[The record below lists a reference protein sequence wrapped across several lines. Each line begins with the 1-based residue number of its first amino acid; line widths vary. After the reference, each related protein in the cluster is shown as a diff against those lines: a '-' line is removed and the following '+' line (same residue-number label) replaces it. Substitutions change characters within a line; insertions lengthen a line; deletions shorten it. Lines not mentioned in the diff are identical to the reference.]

1 MRLLIGLALIALA
14 ALAGVLLVIGLGAQ
28 ERSLALEER
37 NASSLTVSWSW
48 GGQAAA
54 AFDVAW
60 RARGDDATA
69 AWRSVRKKATDR
81 RHVIE
86 NLDAGVHYVV
96 RIRGLDADDRPIDD
110 LRNVFATTQSAP
122 RLLRVTA
129 YADAALTVGW
139 SPPIDWTPH
148 GWRLS
153 WRIAGSQTPG
163 GAVNLPADALSRRID
178 GLTRDADYIIR
189 LTALNSRGGESPAQ
203 TLRATA
209 VTPPAQ
215 PVLTDASWS
224 DLTLRAEWDA
234 VARATGYDIR
244 WNSAD
249 DQTPV
254 SAEEAVG
261 ASPAE
266 YIAPRT
272 GLYTVAVRARIGSGP
287 TAVRG
292 EWSQPLS
299 MHVRPAPHYL
309 RVVSFDGE
317 RARLTWPGVDTPHY
331 DLEWGEQGET
341 KQTATRDG
349 RSGVLDVG
357 PLEGGKTYE
366 FRVRAR
372 NIQGESGWS
381 LTTTLTPTAWPQRPP
396 LAAYL
401 PERGLLYALWQP
413 AEGAEWYEFGWV
425 NAADRAETARVRV
438 PPTLTEGGS
447 VAAELGREGGFED
460 GRWLLRVRAGPH
472 GVWSGFG
479 SLTLAEL
486 PPRLRLGLGMS
497 LFGGGEFCTEA
508 GMRELSWNIDGGVP
522 PYTLTIDGESV
533 APDSEYLR
541 VFCGLRPSDPQPCDP
556 EPKQH
561 QTFSAVATDSRGVA
575 AEAELQ
581 MVVAAPPNRT
591 ITGSILPPTTA
602 SNGSAS
608 GAAVR
613 LAWLARLDPDAGDS
627 AVCAHE
633 LRYQSSVWDA
643 GSWPEEWT
651 TIDETLAAGAAEY
664 LHSGLDPDRR
674 YRYQVRARNN
684 IGAGEWSRPFP
695 RTAARP
701 GAAVLTADTAAS
713 GSVAL
718 SWSVAPAGAL
728 RWEYRQRPAGGGW
741 GAWTAIAGSD
751 ARTVTHTVSDLTE
764 DARHHFQVRAVNAAG
779 PGRASATAAAAA
791 GLTPPSPLISL
802 SYSDH
807 DATGGATEPGA
818 FALLSDAADLSSGVA
833 DYADALTAAALL
845 VNVIGYSGGSDADL
859 LNSIAV
865 GDTLTWE
872 SGWRCWFA
880 YRVTGLLSD
889 PPAPARKL
897 FAIELTAQDSCAG
910 PIDTGGWTSIVRGP
924 APSEPSIG
932 ADGIRILPTDY
943 PVEGGR
949 TYRLSDYGSPGRIV
963 IDVPAGMRLIDRG
976 VSEDS
981 GGTWTAFLEDEAS
994 GAVLALDFHSGEDVG
1009 RHIPPEYDT
1018 SSAARDVGALFDAI
1032 AASARRQPER

>member
-1 MRLLIGLALIALA
+1 MRWSVACAAFGLLA
-14 ALAGVLLVIGLGAQ
+14 VLL
-28 ERSLALEER
+28 
-37 NASSLTVSWSW
+37 
-48 GGQAAA
+48 
-54 AFDVAW
+54 
-60 RARGDDATA
+60 
-69 AWRSVRKKATDR
+69 
-81 RHVIE
+81 
-86 NLDAGVHYVV
+86 GV
-96 RIRGLDADDRPIDD
+96 
-110 LRNVFATTQSAP
+110 
-122 RLLRVTA
+122 
-129 YADAALTVGW
+129 
-139 SPPIDWTPH
+139 
-148 GWRLS
+148 
-153 WRIAGSQTPG
+153 
-163 GAVNLPADALSRRID
+163 
-178 GLTRDADYIIR
+178 

-224 DLTLRAEWDA
+224 ELTLRAEWGA
-234 VARATGYDIR
+234 VARATGYDVR
-244 WNSAD
+244 WSSAD

-254 SAEEAVG
+254 SAEEAIG
-261 ASPAE
+261 TSPAE
-266 YIAPRT
+266 YTAPRT
-272 GLYTVAVRARIGSGP
+272 GLYTVVVRARIGSGAS
-287 TAVRG
+287 AVSG

-299 MHVRPAPHYL
+299 LHVRPAPHYL

-331 DLEWGEQGET
+331 DLEWGERGET

-372 NIQGESGWS
+372 NVWGESGWS
-381 LTTTLTPTAWPQRPP
+381 LKTTLTPTAWPQRPP

-401 PERGLLYALWQP
+401 PDRGLLYALWQP
-413 AEGAEWYEFGWV
+413 ADGAEWYEFGWV

-447 VAAELGREGGFED
+447 IAAELGREGGFED

-486 PPRLRLGLGMS
+486 PPRLWLGLGMS
-497 LFGGGEFCTEA
+497 LFDGGEFCTEA
-508 GMRELSWNIDGGVP
+508 GMRDLSWNVYGGVP
-522 PYTLTIDGESV
+522 PYTITVDGEPV
-533 APDSEYLR
+533 APGRERVS

-581 MVVAAPPNRT
+581 MVVAVPPNRL
-591 ITGSILPPTTA
+591 ITGSILPPATA
-602 SNGSAS
+602 SGGSAS

-613 LAWLARLDPDAGDS
+613 LAWETRAKLFTEDS
-627 AVCAHE
+627 AACAHE
-633 LRYQSSVWDA
+633 LRYQSTAWDA
-643 GSWPEEWT
+643 DSWPEEWT
-651 TIDETLAAGAAEY
+651 TIDETIAAGAAEY
-664 LHSGLDPDRR
+664 LHSGLNPDRR
-674 YRYQVRARNN
+674 YRYQVRALNN

-695 RTAARP
+695 RTAARA
-701 GAAVLTADTAAS
+701 GAPVLSARTAAP

-751 ARTVTHTVSDLTE
+751 ARTAAHTVSDLTE
-764 DARHHFQVRAVNAAG
+764 DIRYHFQVRAATAAG

-791 GLTPPSPLISL
+791 GLTPPPPPTSL
-802 SYSDH
+802 LYDEY
-807 DATGGATEPGA
+807 DATGGATAPGA
-818 FALLSDAADLSSGVA
+818 YAFLSNAADLSSGIVSF
-833 DYADALTAAALL
+833 ADAPTAAALL
-845 VNVIGYSGGSDADL
+845 VNAIGYRSRSHADFLSGVA
-859 LNSIAV
+859 A
-865 GDTLTWE
+865 GDTFTWE
-872 SGWRCWFA
+872 HVPRCWFA
-880 YRVTGLLSD
+880 YRVTDVLSD

-910 PIDTGGWTSIVRGP
+910 PVNVRGSYDRLIWGP
-924 APSEPSIG
+924 APNEPRIG

-949 TYRLSDYGSPGRIV
+949 TYRLSHYGSPTRIV
-963 IDVPAGMRLIDRG
+963 IDVPADMRLIYGG
-976 VSEDS
+976 VADDEDPE
-981 GGTWTAFLEDEAS
+981 GTWTAFLEDEAS

-1009 RHIPPEYDT
+1009 RYIPPEYDA
-1018 SSAARDVGALFDAI
+1018 SNAARDVGALFDAI